1 MHPSTFRESA
11 VAGGPHIVIPN
22 PEDEREARY
31 RALQRGGKCS
41 KLSSLLRLF
50 DSQLKKGSDGLLRR
64 AAAAVVV
71 VDVAGLR
78 VVVRRGG
85 RKIPEAAKVFY
96 NSSFKVAWLSG

>member
-1 MHPSTFRESA
+1 MS
-11 VAGGPHIVIPN
+11 GKLVI
-22 PEDEREARY
+22 
-31 RALQRGGKCS
+31 ALFSGGKCS

-64 AAAAVVV
+64 SAAAVV

-78 VVVRRGG
+78 VVARRGG
-85 RKIPEAAKVFY
+85 EKIPEAAQVFY